1 MYSIIT
7 LITLVN
13 IENNVNIIL
22 TMSTKVKSKVNK
34 CINLINKHIFC
45 NKGMFYVSLGDDS
58 IVIFLLAVASSSGS
72 FSISTSSS
80 KKTNSSRYTF
90 INVCKINV

>member
-1 MYSIIT
+1 
-7 LITLVN
+7 
-13 IENNVNIIL
+13 
-22 TMSTKVKSKVNK
+22 
-34 CINLINKHIFC
+34 
-45 NKGMFYVSLGDDS
+45 MFYVSLGDDS

-90 INVCKINV
+90 INVCKINVWTFYTVPIYQVFLSHFVAGVFSLLFC